1 MTRKIF
7 WGLCLI
13 GLISIMTMSI
23 NVCADDSK
31 TSAEKINEDLN
42 NGILDDETALKYK
55 LLAIYNQSEA
65 PEKYRSNKKMLS

>member
-1 MTRKIF
+1 
-7 WGLCLI
+7 
-13 GLISIMTMSI
+13 MTMSI

-55 LLAIYNQSEA
+55 LLAIYNQSEV